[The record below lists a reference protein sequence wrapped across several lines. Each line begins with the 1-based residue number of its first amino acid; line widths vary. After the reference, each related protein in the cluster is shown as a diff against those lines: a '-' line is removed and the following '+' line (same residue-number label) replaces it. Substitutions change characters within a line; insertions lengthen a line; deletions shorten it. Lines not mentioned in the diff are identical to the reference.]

1 MKNLFSHKFD
11 SKIWKTVFNSDQGLI
26 ALELRDNDTQ
36 TLSFVIV
43 RVSTGEVLFQDK
55 NHAKWW
61 ASLIGVTSEILL
73 IQEYEDENNPESKR
87 ITLFEWGKNIILK
100 EIENVQVE
108 SVDQNHLVVSKS
120 GGKPLVYDIRPLK
133 TIEQHNIPSN
143 CSDVQYPFIY
153 SVESEYFSYFSRLI
167 TIKFNME
174 PVIACEYLDFD
185 RFLIIGFYVRSHTGL
200 DQYITII
207 DKNNRVEFLKKI
219 ESELDKPSMETYFLW
234 RQTLIFV
241 SEKHILEAHEIN

>member
-36 TLSFVIV
+36 RLSFVIV
-43 RVSTGEVLFQDK
+43 RIPNGKILFKSK
-55 NHAKWW
+55 NHEKWW
-61 ASLIGVTSEILL
+61 ASLIGVTSDILL

-87 ITLFEWGKNIILK
+87 ITLLEWGKNRILK

-108 SVDQNHLVVSKS
+108 SVDQNQLIVSKS
-120 GGKPLVYDIRPLK
+120 GGKPFVYDLK
-133 TIEQHNIPSN
+133 TLKIIEQHIPSD
-143 CSDVQYPFIY
+143 CSDVQFPLIY
-153 SVESEYFSYFSRLI
+153 SVESEYFGYFSRLI

-185 RFLIIGFYVRSHTGL
+185 RFLIIGFYVRSHPGL

-207 DKNNRVEFLKKI
+207 DKNNSVEFLKKI

-234 RQTLIFV
+234 KQTLIFV

>member
-11 SKIWKTVFNSDQGLI
+11 SKIWKTVFHSDQGLI

-43 RVSTGEVLFQDK
+43 RVPDGEILFKSK
-55 NHAKWW
+55 NHERWW

-73 IQEYEDENNPESKR
+73 IQEYEDENNPESKK

-100 EIENVQVE
+100 ELENVQVE
-108 SVDQNHLVVSKS
+108 SVDQNHLIVSKS
-120 GGKPLVYDIRPLK
+120 GGKPFVYDLNTLK
-133 TIEQHNIPSN
+133 IIEQPIPSN
-143 CSDVQYPFIY
+143 CSDVQFPLIY
-153 SVESEYFSYFSRLI
+153 SVESEYFGYFSKLI

-185 RFLIIGFYVRSHTGL
+185 RFLIIGFYVRSHPGL

-207 DKNNRVEFLKKI
+207 DKNNSVEFLKKI

-234 RQTLIFV
+234 KQTIIFV